1 MMIPRSETRL
11 AWPPVDHRFRD
22 KSAGELALYG
32 GIAVVG
38 FAIGGSVPSSLEI
51 LLLVPEALQAIGSG
65 RGLLDPHRC
74 DGGGSTLVRSKK
86 SCIEWLSGAIPNDKL
101 ETRVPIAS
109 VKVLLEEVEERDG
122 DVRGRAW
129 HRLVLLPLAS
139 HSERIRKT
147 RLSRHLFQLCLT
159 RSG

>member
-1 MMIPRSETRL
+1 MACNSSSSLSGTIERLIMMFLLKVAVLQIRLTDRVERFHAPASKEPSDTPPWHTLQPMMIPRSETRL

-65 RGLLDPHRC
+65 RGLPDPHRC
-74 DGGGSTLVRSKK
+74 FFFFPAMVEGAH
-86 SCIEWLSGAIPNDKL
+86 SCEAKN
-101 ETRVPIAS
+101 RAS
-109 VKVLLEEVEERDG
+109 NG
-122 DVRGRAW
+122 
-129 HRLVLLPLAS
+129 
-139 HSERIRKT
+139 
-147 RLSRHLFQLCLT
+147 
-159 RSG
+159 